1 VKLPVI
7 DAPSP
12 NFNARKRPVSLVLL
26 HYTGMKDGPSALAR
40 MRDKA
45 AQVSAH
51 YMVEEDGRIYRLVA
65 EESRAWHAGLSSW
78 KGERDINS
86 ASIGIEIVNPGHEM
100 GLPDFP
106 AAQIDTVI
114 AMVRSLRARY
124 GLPPEAVIGHSDVA
138 PGRKVDPG
146 ERFPWDRLA
155 EAGCALALPETRRA
169 GEPAALLKQIG
180 YTMEPGLATVVEA
193 FQRRWRPEQVDG
205 KLDPLT
211 RERIERVASVA

>member
-1 VKLPVI
+1 MKLPVI